1 MSQSAIIQKDVARA
15 FSVRSKKLF
24 HRTNDQIYAIV
35 GDNPEEG
42 LVSDV
47 WFNHFDSQA
56 DFQAVLDYVATL
68 FEQGRYSYWLADL
81 RFLASDFGPSEPWLV
96 KELMPRVIRAGLARE
111 AVVLPSSAVE
121 AEGEDVYKT
130 ASQALQDIADGRV
143 RGFTD
148 IALAKTWLFKG
159 DLPDQSV

>member
-1 MSQSAIIQKDVARA
+1 
-15 FSVRSKKLF
+15 
-24 HRTNDQIYAIV
+24 
-35 GDNPEEG
+35 
-42 LVSDV
+42 
-47 WFNHFDSQA
+47 
-56 DFQAVLDYVATL
+56 
-68 FEQGRYSYWLADL
+68 
-81 RFLASDFGPSEPWLV
+81 
-96 KELMPRVIRAGLARE
+96 MPRVIRAGLARE

-148 IALAKTWLFKG
+148 IALAKRWLFKG

>member
-15 FSVRSKKLF
+15 FSLRSKKLF
-24 HRTNDQIYAIV
+24 YRANDQIYAIV
-35 GDNPEEG
+35 GDNPDDG
-42 LVSDV
+42 LISDV

-56 DFQAVLDYVATL
+56 NFKAVLNYIVTL
-68 FEQGRYSYWLADL
+68 FEQGRYRYWLADL

-96 KELMPRVIRAGLARE
+96 KELMPRFIRAGLARE

-130 ASQALQDIADGRV
+130 ASLALQEIADGRV

-148 IALAKTWLFKG
+148 IAHAKAWLFDG
-159 DLPDQSV
+159 ELPE